1 MEEINKEIES
11 IAIKIAE
18 EYIEQNKKEE
28 EEKIDNDK
36 KEINYNNLKFL
47 PIDEEIVIRSSLTYK
62 NLDIEGNNIKSGTKI
77 ILYDAHGGESQ
88 SFLKVDNLDGTF
100 SFKKYGYAIDVRFS
114 GIKNGTQIQIWEYN
128 GTNAQKF
135 YLEDR
140 GNGYVSIHSALN
152 RNYCIDVLHSGTHN
166 FNKIQLW
173 ENNGTNA
180 QKFKL
185 IPINNQLEERE
196 RNRRREEE
204 SRRKEEEY
212 RRREEENRRRKEE
225 EHRRHIDDLAR
236 RVIKGEFGVGNERK
250 NRLGGEFK
258 EVQNRVNEILGC
270 SFRY

>member
-1 MEEINKEIES
+1 M
-11 IAIKIAE
+11 
-18 EYIEQNKKEE
+18 
-28 EEKIDNDK
+28 
-36 KEINYNNLKFL
+36 
-47 PIDEEIVIRSSLTYK
+47 
-62 NLDIEGNNIKSGTKI
+62 
-77 ILYDAHGGESQ
+77 
-88 SFLKVDNLDGTF
+88 KVDNLDGTF

-114 GIKNGTQIQIWEYN
+114 EIKNGTQIQIWEYN

-135 YLEDR
+135 YLKDR

-152 RNYCIDVLHSGTHN
+152 RNYCIDILNSGTHN

-225 EHRRHIDDLAR
+225 EHRRREEENRRRKEEEHRRHIDDLAR